1 MGKALLLAQE
11 TIKHKTI
18 KYFLFFFFSCNK
30 NYSLSFY
37 SLVELVVTHLCTL
50 HSFKNIPHCI
60 GKGVN
65 QYSTQLLVQGTQT
78 YHGSTETPF
87 RLEISHE

>member
-1 MGKALLLAQE
+1 METLYTYLCTPVISKEILLVQE
-11 TIKHKTI
+11 LIKPI
-18 KYFLFFFFSCNK
+18 KYCLFILWLN
-30 NYSLSFY
+30 LQ
-37 SLVELVVTHLCTL
+37 LVTHLCTL

-78 YHGSTETPF
+78 YHSSTETAF
-87 RLEISHE
+87 KLEISH